1 MARSVCNAI
10 AIRLSLVQRRAVDY
24 ENAGTIAD
32 NVYWNK
38 ETTHAAQSVF
48 IGTPIPAA
56 NGLTTAQMSTPT
68 SFVSYDFSPT
78 GVWAMP
84 AGATHPILRWQLEH

>member
-1 MARSVCNAI
+1 VQ
-10 AIRLSLVQRRAVDY
+10 LSTGRPPIGVAY
-24 ENAGTIAD
+24 ENVGTIAD

-56 NGLTTAQMSTPT
+56 NGLTTAQMSTPS

-78 GVWAMP
+78 GTWAMP